1 MIRLTFIVVKG
12 LSEHGAFEGRL
23 DLGEGVQVVSAHNS
37 YGKSLAAKAVTWC
50 LGVETMFGVPPNDS
64 SFFPDAVSMEIDL
77 PNAIGARV
85 LSSECSIGLLRSDGT
100 SLTLT
105 RSVTGDTGQ
114 IKASELARGQEI
126 ARDSVLQTRSRS
138 MQDSTGGFQHF
149 FFEWM
154 GWPRTKVTTFRGEP
168 SEIYLENLA
177 PSFFIE
183 QKEGWT
189 AIQSLQ
195 VSRYSQIQIAQIS
208 TEYLL
213 GALDNIQLRVSQQEA
228 AQQRAVLKESAEEI
242 TNRVNSL
249 LSARGW
255 AVSWSSHGSVTAIA
269 KRWRESGL
277 LTLLKVQANVD
288 LDSRIA
294 ALNKR
299 IADLRKALTSDPIDP
314 ADLSTMAAV
323 SQQAVELKNERHRL
337 NVELNSLKLQEKQA
351 TELIASLD
359 SRIQSAADLVRLK
372 STGVGRLDHV
382 ECPTCHRDLD
392 PSTFALSRQS
402 LQEVEAHIEG
412 LRRDRAL
419 MRSNAAG
426 IRAAMSSQAGALAL
440 ADEKLREA
448 EQTITSVAEA
458 VGTVREQ
465 LTRRAA
471 DLSAAEREQDRVS
484 EVKRLVA
491 ELQAEIDAWI
501 KRANALEALDDT
513 RTDVLLRRTRF
524 QEALVRYIRD
534 LGHNGVM
541 AENIEK
547 LRLDDDYVPYLGSRR
562 LHALGSASDQSRLVA
577 AYSLALA
584 DASVSLAGLHPGF
597 VLLDEPLQQNPDDK
611 HRELLFASLTSELSK
626 LAFQL
631 VIFTWLP
638 PSDIRRLRGAG
649 ITVIEPDGE
658 HFLKLLTDA
667 ADGGPIEQAGE
678 RQVVNA
684 DPAAAGGQV
693 RVDLPAPRESETGS
707 DSND

>member
-1 MIRLTFIVVKG
+1 MIRLTFIVVQG
-12 LSEHGAFEGRL
+12 VSEHGAFMGRL
-23 DLGEGVQVVSAHNS
+23 DLGEGVQIISAHNS
-37 YGKSLAAKAVTWC
+37 YGKSLAAKAVAWC
-50 LGVETMFGVPPNDS
+50 LGVETMFGVSPNDP
-64 SFFPDAVSMEIDL
+64 SFFPDAVSSEIDL
-77 PNAIGARV
+77 PIAVGARV
-85 LSSECSIGLLRSDGT
+85 LSSECSIGLLRSDGA

-105 RSVTGDTGQ
+105 RQIMGDTTQ
-114 IKASELARGQEI
+114 IQASELVEGEDTARH
-126 ARDSVLQTRSRS
+126 SVLQTRNRS
-138 MQDSTGGFQHF
+138 MQDATGGFQHF

-154 GWPRTKVTTFRGEP
+154 GWPRTKVATFRGEP

-177 PSFFIE
+177 PSFYIE

-189 AIQSLQ
+189 AIQALQ
-195 VSRYSQIQIAQIS
+195 VSRYSQVQISQIA

-213 GALDNIQLRVSQQEA
+213 GALDSIGLRVSQQEA

-242 TNRVNSL
+242 TNRVNAL
-249 LSARGW
+249 FSARGW
-255 AVSWSSHGSVTAIA
+255 AVSWSSHGSVAGIA
-269 KRWRESGL
+269 KRWRESSL
-277 LTLLKVQANVD
+277 LGTLKVQANVD

-294 ALNKR
+294 SLNKR
-299 IADLRKALTSDPIDP
+299 IGDLRKALTSDPIDP

-337 NVELNSLKLQEKQA
+337 NVELNSLKLQERQA
-351 TELIASLD
+351 AELVATIE

-372 STGVGRLDHV
+372 STGVGRLDHL

-419 MRSNAAG
+419 MKSNATS
-426 IRAAMSSQAGALAL
+426 IRGAMSSQAGALAIV
-440 ADEKLREA
+440 DEKLREA
-448 EQTITSVAEA
+448 DQTITSVADA
-458 VGTVREQ
+458 IGTVREQ

-491 ELQAEIDAWI
+491 QLQDEIDTWI
-501 KRANALEALDDT
+501 KRANALDALDDI
-513 RTDVLLRRTRF
+513 RTDVLVRRTHF
-524 QEALVRYIRD
+524 QQALIRYVRE

-541 AENIEK
+541 AENIDK
-547 LRLDDDYVPYLGSRR
+547 LRLDEDYVPFLGSRR

-584 DASVSLAGLHPGF
+584 DASMSLGGLHPGL

-611 HRELLFASLTSELSK
+611 HRELLFASLTNELSK

-638 PSDIRRLRGAG
+638 ATDIIRLREAG
-649 ITVIEPDGE
+649 ITVIEPRGD
-658 HFLKLLTDA
+658 HFLQLLMEATTQDTLDQSDGTDKADTVADA
-667 ADGGPIEQAGE
+667 AETDVKDEVTRAK
-678 RQVVNA
+678 
-684 DPAAAGGQV
+684 
-693 RVDLPAPRESETGS
+693 ESEPPEGS
-707 DSND
+707 HE